1 MRMREERRM
10 KMEERKIEK
19 LCAGEVKRGNDVI
32 PAGFGILNFDLK
44 IFDIEK
50 GMEGRYGGGT
60 GN

>member
-50 GMEGRYGGGT
+50 GMEGR
-60 GN
+60 